1 MLEMAS
7 EFEPVPISSQKHDPA
22 WKHCQM
28 FKDGDRVHLKCIYCG
43 KVFRGGGIHRI
54 KEHLACHKGNASTCQ
69 RVPSDVREAMHHS
82 LQGVVVKKKRKQKSG
97 DEMITTASI
106 NPPSSDDVDGF
117 ANECGANT
125 EIHLIANPTALET
138 NSTMIASR
146 KEEMSIRGPGKR
158 KRGRP
163 PKSALI
169 SMVRNGTLVPIS
181 DNHTVNEMQGSLK
194 KSNSQVHLAIGRFL
208 YDIGVPL
215 DAVNSVY
222 FQPMLD
228 AIALEGTGVV
238 GPSHHDLRGWILK
251 SAVNDVKVDMDYS
264 ARAWGRT
271 GCSILVEECIIGKE
285 KEMTVVNFL
294 VYCPQGTMFLKSVDV
309 TNIMDSA
316 ESMFE
321 LIKEVVEEVEP
332 KNVLQVITPND
343 ECYAAVGKRLSE
355 TYPALYWAPCAANS
369 IILMLE
375 DFGKFEWINTVL
387 EQCKSIMRFIYNH
400 SVVLN
405 MMRRYTFGMDLVVPD
420 ISPSVTNFRT
430 VKRIIDLK
438 HNLQALVTSQEWMD
452 SYYSKKQGALAILD
466 LISDHSFWSSCNLVV
481 LLTDP
486 ILQVLSIVRSEKKPA
501 MGFVYAGLYRAKE
514 AMKREFRKREEYL
527 TYWNVIDQRWERH
540 QQLPLYA
547 AGFYLNPKFFYSIDG
562 DLPGT
567 IVSGMFDCIE
577 RLVPDTKIQDKIIKE
592 LNSYKMAAGDFG
604 RKMAIRARHT
614 LLPSEWW
621 STYGGACPNLSRLS
635 VRILSQCCSLTY
647 CNKDLIPLEQM
658 HSTVNSLESQRL
670 NDQVFT
676 QYNLRLRQ
684 MAQKSKE
691 HDNTDPLSV
700 DNHASVADWIARK
713 DLCLDDHGSS
723 DWMAI
728 ELPSPSKMRLK
739 ASVEEVE
746 ELGGGFDDY
755 EIFGGAKDE
764 EDALADNIEGQ

>member
-1 MLEMAS
+1 MS
-7 EFEPVPISSQKHDPA
+7 SGFEAVPISSQKHDPA

-28 FKDGDRVHLKCIYCG
+28 YKDGDRVHLKCIYCF
-43 KVFRGGGIHRI
+43 KVFKGGGIHRI
-54 KEHLACHKGNASTCQ
+54 KEHLACHKGNASTCH
-69 RVPSDVREAMHHS
+69 RVPSDVREAMHQS
-82 LQGVVVKKKRKQKSG
+82 LSGAVAKKNKQKKIS
-97 DEMITTASI
+97 DVFTKASVGM
-106 NPPSSDDVDGF
+106 PSNNDDVDGF
-117 ANECGANT
+117 ANDCGAGG
-125 EIHLIANPTALET
+125 EIQLIANPIALE
-138 NSTMIASR
+138 SSSSMLA
-146 KEEMSIRGPGKR
+146 EEGMSVRGPGKR

-169 SMVRNGTLVPIS
+169 SVVSNGTPVPVS
-181 DNHTVNEMQGSLK
+181 DNHAVNEMQGSLK
-194 KSNSQVHLAIGRFL
+194 KLNSQVHLAVGRFL

-228 AIALEGTGVV
+228 AIASEGTGVV
-238 GPSHHDLRGWILK
+238 GPSHQELRGWILK
-251 SAVNDVKVDMDYS
+251 SAVNDVKADMDYC

-271 GCSILVEECIIGKE
+271 GCSVLVEECIIGKE

-294 VYCPQGTMFLKSVDV
+294 VYCPEGTMFLKSADV
-309 TNIMDSA
+309 TNLMDSA
-316 ESMFE
+316 EAMYD
-321 LIKEVVEEVEP
+321 LIREVVEEVEP
-332 KNVLQVITPND
+332 KNVMQVITPND
-343 ECYAAVGKRLSE
+343 ECYAAIGKRLSE
-355 TYPALYWAPCAANS
+355 TYPTIYWAPCAVNS

-405 MMRRYTFGMDLVVPD
+405 MMRRYTFGVDLVVPD
-420 ISPSVTNFRT
+420 LSPSVTNFRT
-430 VKRIIDLK
+430 VKQMVDLK
-438 HNLQALVTSQEWMD
+438 HNLQALVTSQEWVD
-452 SYYSKKQGALAILD
+452 SFYSKKEGALAILD
-466 LISDHSFWSSCNLVV
+466 LISDHSFWSSCDLVV

-501 MGFVYAGLYRAKE
+501 MGYVYAGLYRAKE
-514 AMKREFRKREEYL
+514 ALKREFRKRDEYL
-527 TYWNVIDQRWERH
+527 TYWNVIDLRWDRH

-577 RLVPDTKIQDKIIKE
+577 RLVPDTKTQDKIIKE

-604 RKMAIRARHT
+604 RKMAIRARES

-621 STYGGACPNLSRLS
+621 STYGVACPNLSRLA
-635 VRILSQCCSLTY
+635 VRILSQCCSLTH
-647 CNKDLIPLEQM
+647 CKKDLIPLEQM
-658 HSTVNSLESQRL
+658 RSTVNRLEHQRL
-670 NDQVFT
+670 TDQVFT

-691 HDNTDPLSV
+691 QDNTDPLSV

-713 DLCLDDHGSS
+713 DLCFDDHRSS
-723 DWMAI
+723 DWMSI
-728 ELPSPSKMRLK
+728 EPPSPSKMRLK
-739 ASVEEVE
+739 SSADEVE
-746 ELGGGFDDY
+746 ELSGGFDDY